1 MPSYVSIV
9 FILTTFLTLGIFFR
23 AIRDSVYNTI
33 AAKIVVFFI
42 TIWIFFQ
49 AIFSLGNFY
58 KDSPTRLPIFGV
70 LPMVLLI
77 FGLFV
82 FARKSFIEP
91 LPLKTLTFLS
101 IIRIPVEIVIFWLFQ
116 NKLMPQIMTFSGW
129 NFDILSGIS
138 AIFVAWFAFRGNKI
152 NRPVLIAW
160 NIFALLLLVIIVSI
174 AVLSAPLPI
183 QKFGFEQPNI
193 AILAFPFVWLPTIIV
208 PIILFSHLA
217 SLWILVVKRKDSSI

>member
-23 AIRDSVYNTI
+23 GVRDSVYHTK

-42 TIWIFFQ
+42 TFWIFFQ

-58 KDSPTRLPIFGV
+58 KDSPTRLPLFGV
-70 LPMVLLI
+70 LPIVLL
-77 FGLFV
+77 FVGLFV

-91 LPLKTLTFLS
+91 LPLKILTFLS

-116 NKLMPQIMTFSGW
+116 NQLMPQIMTFSGW
-129 NFDILSGIS
+129 NFDILSGIT
-138 AIFVAWFAFRGNKI
+138 APFIAWFAFRGGKI
-152 NRPVLIAW
+152 NRAVLIAW
-160 NIFALLLLVIIVSI
+160 NIFALLLLIIIVSI
-174 AVLSAPLPI
+174 AVLSVPLPI
-183 QKFGFEQPNI
+183 QKFGFEQPNV
-193 AILAFPFVWLPTIIV
+193 AVLYFPFIWLPTIIV

-217 SLWILVVKRKDSSI
+217 SLWILISKRKDSSI